1 MTTIDSTRPAAA
13 PVAPDQLLH
22 RVLQANMVFSGL
34 TGLLLVVDAA
44 PLSQWL
50 GVPATWLLVVLGI
63 GLLGFAGLLYLTA
76 RQRPLDLR
84 QANLIFWL
92 DVAWVVGSA
101 LLLATGWA
109 PLTSAGWWAVLVV
122 ADVVALFAILEFVGI
137 RRAQA
142 WRA

>member
-1 MTTIDSTRPAAA
+1 
-13 PVAPDQLLH
+13 
-22 RVLQANMVFSGL
+22 
-34 TGLLLVVDAA
+34 
-44 PLSQWL
+44 
-50 GVPATWLLVVLGI
+50 VPATGLLVVLGI

-76 RQRPLDLR
+76 RQRPLGLR

-137 RRAQA
+137 RRTQA
-142 WRA
+142 